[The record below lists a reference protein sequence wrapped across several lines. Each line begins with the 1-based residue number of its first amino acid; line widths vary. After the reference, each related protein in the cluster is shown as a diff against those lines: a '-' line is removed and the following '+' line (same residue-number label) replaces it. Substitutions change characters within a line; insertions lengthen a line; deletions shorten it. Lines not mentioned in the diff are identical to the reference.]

1 MVKQTSKNHVIVDIG
16 PYTIL
21 MISELV
27 MILLKVMN
35 YINYSWLLVLSPI
48 VLIVAAAS
56 VILLFTFF
64 RLLKEHLF

>member
-1 MVKQTSKNHVIVDIG
+1 MVKQTNKNHVIVDIG

-64 RLLKEHLF
+64 RILKEHMF